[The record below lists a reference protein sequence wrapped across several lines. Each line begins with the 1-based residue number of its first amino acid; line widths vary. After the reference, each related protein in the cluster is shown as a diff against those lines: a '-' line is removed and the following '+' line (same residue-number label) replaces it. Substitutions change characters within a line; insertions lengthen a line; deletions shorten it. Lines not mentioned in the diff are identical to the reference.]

1 MNRNKKI
8 VTATMAAG
16 MAAVLSAGPIAA
28 AGQSAETFGIT
39 KEETV
44 YVNAGAD
51 GAVKEVIVS
60 DWLKNSG
67 GSSSVS
73 DVSDL
78 KDIKNVKGDETFQQN
93 GEKLTWD
100 TEDAD
105 IYYQGTTTK
114 ELPVAVEIKYYL
126 SGKEITP
133 ADLAGKSGHLKM
145 VVTYKN
151 KEKTV
156 KKIAGK
162 STDVYAP
169 FAMATGMFLP
179 TDKFKNVTVDNGK
192 VVSDGDRNIVVGL
205 GLPGLSD
212 SLDLDEKIKKDIEIP
227 EGFTIEA
234 DVTDC
239 EMETTFT
246 VALTDLLDGINV
258 DEIDSI
264 DDLKDSLKKLSDA
277 SLELVDGTKTL
288 YDGTSELNTKYK
300 EFADGVSLLQ
310 SGARQLQ
317 SGSKELQSGASALK
331 TGVSSY
337 TEGADTLAAGV
348 MQYTGGVGTISDKL
362 KEYTDGV
369 SNLTGGI
376 RAYVEGS
383 GKLTDGVIK
392 YTEGAAAVADG
403 ITQFSQQAKPLEE
416 GLKTFTDGG
425 KVFADGAAAYGAGAE
440 KLSEG
445 LKALEGGAGT
455 LAQSVKEY
463 TTAGVGALTEGAKAL
478 PAGIEKFRQA
488 QKQQKVLQ
496 VLWQKRAAVC
506 NPA

>member
-1 MNRNKKI
+1 M
-8 VTATMAAG
+8 
-16 MAAVLSAGPIAA
+16 
-28 AGQSAETFGIT
+28 
-39 KEETV
+39 
-44 YVNAGAD
+44 
-51 GAVKEVIVS
+51 
-60 DWLKNSG
+60 
-67 GSSSVS
+67 
-73 DVSDL
+73 
-78 KDIKNVKGDETFQQN
+78 KDIKNVKGNETFQQN
-93 GEKLTWD
+93 GEKLTWN

-126 SGKEITP
+126 SGKQVTP
-133 ADLAGKSGHLKM
+133 DELAGKSGHLKM

-156 KKIAGK
+156 KKIDGK

-179 TDKFKNVTVDNGK
+179 TDKFKNVTIDNGK

-212 SLDLDEKIKKDIEIP
+212 SLDLDEDVKKEIEIP
-227 EGFTIEA
+227 EGFTLEA

-246 VALTDLLDGINV
+246 VALTDLLDEINV

-264 DDLKDSLKKLSDA
+264 DELKDSLKELSDA

-300 EFADGVSLLQ
+300 EFAAGVSELQ
-310 SGARQLQ
+310 SGARELQ
-317 SGSKELQSGASALK
+317 SGSRELQSGAGALK

-348 MQYTGGVGTISDKL
+348 MEYTGGVGTISDKL

-369 SNLTGGI
+369 STLTGGI
-376 RAYVEGS
+376 KSYVEGS
-383 GKLTDGVIK
+383 GTLTDGVIK
-392 YTEGAAAVADG
+392 YTEGAAAVAD
-403 ITQFSQQAKPLEE
+403 F
-416 GLKTFTDGG
+416 
-425 KVFADGAAAYGAGAE
+425 
-440 KLSEG
+440 
-445 LKALEGGAGT
+445 
-455 LAQSVKEY
+455 
-463 TTAGVGALTEGAKAL
+463 TAGKTS
-478 PAGIEKFRQA
+478 
-488 QKQQKVLQ
+488 
-496 VLWQKRAAVC
+496 
-506 NPA
+506 

>member
-264 DDLKDSLKKLSDA
+264 DDLKDSLKSFQML
-277 SLELVDGTKTL
+277 L
-288 YDGTSELNTKYK
+288 LN
-300 EFADGVSLLQ
+300 L
-310 SGARQLQ
+310 
-317 SGSKELQSGASALK
+317 
-331 TGVSSY
+331 
-337 TEGADTLAAGV
+337 
-348 MQYTGGVGTISDKL
+348 
-362 KEYTDGV
+362 
-369 SNLTGGI
+369 
-376 RAYVEGS
+376 
-383 GKLTDGVIK
+383 
-392 YTEGAAAVADG
+392 
-403 ITQFSQQAKPLEE
+403 
-416 GLKTFTDGG
+416 
-425 KVFADGAAAYGAGAE
+425 
-440 KLSEG
+440 
-445 LKALEGGAGT
+445 
-455 LAQSVKEY
+455 
-463 TTAGVGALTEGAKAL
+463 
-478 PAGIEKFRQA
+478 
-488 QKQQKVLQ
+488 
-496 VLWQKRAAVC
+496 
-506 NPA
+506 